1 MKNCDIYI
9 DFLKSQIIAFL
20 TCLTRYLIWISE
32 NLILYCRYISRC
44 SIYYACGMHLLKI
57 KAPFVHGSRGGGG
70 GYGVIPEKNYAPGKR
85 GSTPAVNFFIRT
97 KAIFQTFLKNV
108 FYATDR
114 RPTKFTQSIYI
125 TIRDS

>member
-1 MKNCDIYI
+1 
-9 DFLKSQIIAFL
+9 
-20 TCLTRYLIWISE
+20 
-32 NLILYCRYISRC
+32 
-44 SIYYACGMHLLKI
+44 MHLLKI
-57 KAPFVHGSRGGGG
+57 KAPFVHGSRGGGGG

-85 GSTPAVNFFIRT
+85 GSMPAVNFLLEPKSSSKLF
-97 KAIFQTFLKNV
+97 FKNV

>member
-1 MKNCDIYI
+1 MKNCVICI

-70 GYGVIPEKNYAPGKR
+70 GGGYVVIPEKNYAPGKR
-85 GSTPAVNFFIRT
+85 GSTPAVNFLLEP
-97 KAIFQTFLKNV
+97 KSSSKLFLKMFSMLPTGDRLNLHKV
-108 FYATDR
+108 F
-114 RPTKFTQSIYI
+114 I
-125 TIRDS
+125 

>member
-32 NLILYCRYISRC
+32 NLGLILYCRYVSRC

-57 KAPFVHGSRGGGG
+57 KAPFVHGSRGGGWGG

-85 GSTPAVNFFIRT
+85 GSTPAVNFLLEP
-97 KAIFQTFLKNV
+97 KSSSKLFLKMFSMLPTGDRLNLHKV
-108 FYATDR
+108 F
-114 RPTKFTQSIYI
+114 I
-125 TIRDS
+125 

>member
-1 MKNCDIYI
+1 MWY
-9 DFLKSQIIAFL
+9 
-20 TCLTRYLIWISE
+20 
-32 NLILYCRYISRC
+32 
-44 SIYYACGMHLLKI
+44 
-57 KAPFVHGSRGGGG
+57 APFKNQSSVCTRIEGRLGGG

-85 GSTPAVNFFIRT
+85 GSTPAVNFLLEPKSSSKLF
-97 KAIFQTFLKNV
+97 FKNV